1 MLFGAGIWIGAL
13 LASSYSWKVAIPL
26 FLIVFLVQIRAR
38 GYAIFFWS
46 LLLGCGI
53 YSLHLATLQ
62 HSLLA
67 QIAQNRGQVLLH
79 ATVTSEIKSTGHK
92 VRGSNLHQ
100 PQNSFLVRATKVQ
113 WQGKESSIR
122 LPVRALSRFNS
133 AISVGDEIQLSGS
146 LIVTKEKRVAATL
159 IADDTPAVLR
169 SAGKLAESLTN
180 IREDFRKKAARLNSD
195 AGSLIPGMILGDTSL
210 QSQNF
215 AIQMRRSGL
224 SHLTAVS
231 GANFAIVSALVLW
244 ISRLIF
250 KRLIIQL
257 LTTCAFLVIFLLLVR
272 PSPSVLRAGVM
283 AAVILLAR
291 ATGNRRNASSAL
303 AAAITALLLLDP
315 FQSHDPG
322 FVLSVLATGGL
333 IFLAPGI
340 TSRLRTWLPG
350 WLAEILAVSL
360 AATVLCTPYIL
371 FLSGEISA
379 LSVLFNVLVAPA
391 VAPITILG
399 FLSVILLPISWLSS
413 LILTLAASLA
423 KWIVLVASFSLA
435 TPSWRINPTFF
446 LLVIVIGLLIHKTK
460 RNLLFLILALILIV
474 NLTPRLGFPG
484 SGWQIAQCDVG
495 QGDALAISLGDGSG
509 LLFDVG
515 PDPTLIDR
523 CLKTLKINKLPLIVL
538 SHNHADHTF
547 GLVGALRNRTVGE
560 IWSNGGVALPKSLNS
575 TISVVKRGD
584 SAKIG
589 DTNLEVLWPK
599 PDSSSSAEY
608 QSLPGDGSAENNR
621 SLVIKV
627 IHNGVSI
634 LVTGDIEPEAQ
645 SEIAAQGDLSA
656 VDILKVAHHGS
667 RFQDQEFLKIAQPR
681 VALISV
687 GIGNS
692 YGHPDLSLI
701 NSLREMGSVVRRTDL
716 HGPIAVGWRFDSG
729 LKRYIFTTREL
740 RKEWWRVQWR

>member
-1 MLFGAGIWIGAL
+1 LLFGAGIWIGAL
-13 LASSYSWKVAIPL
+13 LASSYSWKLAIPL
-26 FLIVFLVQIRAR
+26 FLIVLLVRVSAR
-38 GYAIFFWS
+38 KYAIFVWS
-46 LLLGCGI
+46 LLVGCGI
-53 YSLHLATLQ
+53 YSLHFATLQ

-67 QIAQNRGQVLLH
+67 EIAQNRGQVVLH

-122 LPVRALSRFNS
+122 LPVRVLSRFNS
-133 AISVGDEIQLSGS
+133 AISVGDEIRLSGY

-159 IADDTPAVLR
+159 IVDDAPAVLR

-180 IREDFRKKAARLNSD
+180 IREDFRRKASRLNSD

-215 AIQMRRSGL
+215 SIQMRRSGL

-257 LTTCAFLVIFLLLVR
+257 LTTSGFLVIFLLLVR

-291 ATGNRRNASSAL
+291 ATGNKRNASSAL
-303 AAAITALLLLDP
+303 AAAITTLLLLDP

-333 IFLAPGI
+333 IFLAPEI
-340 TSRLRTWLPG
+340 TSRLQRWLPE

-371 FLSGEISA
+371 FLSGEVSA
-379 LSVLFNVLVAPA
+379 LSVLFNVLVAPT
-391 VAPITILG
+391 VAPITIIG
-399 FLSVILLPISWLSS
+399 FLSVILLPLSWLST
-413 LILTLAASLA
+413 LLMTLAASLA
-423 KWIVLVASFSLA
+423 KWIVLVASLSLA
-435 TPSWRINPTFF
+435 TPSWRINPIFF

-460 RNLLFLILALILIV
+460 RYLLFLMLALIVLI

-523 CLKTLKINKLPLIVL
+523 CLKTLKVKKLPLIVL

-560 IWSNGGVALPKSLNS
+560 IWSNGGVSLPESLNS
-575 TISVVKRGD
+575 IIRVVKRGD

-589 DTNLEVLWPK
+589 DTNLDVLWPK
-599 PDSSSSAEY
+599 PDSSSSTQY

-627 IHNGVSI
+627 IHKGVSI

-645 SEIAAQGDLSA
+645 SEITTLGDLSA

-667 RFQDQEFLKIAQPR
+667 RFQDKEFLKITQPR
-681 VALISV
+681 IALISV

-692 YGHPDLSLI
+692 YGHPDPSLI
-701 NSLREMGSVVRRTDL
+701 NSLREMGGVVRRTDL
-716 HGPIAVGWRFDSG
+716 HGPISVGWRFDSR
-729 LKRYIFTTREL
+729 LKRYIFTTRDM

>member
-1 MLFGAGIWIGAL
+1 M
-13 LASSYSWKVAIPL
+13 AIPL
-26 FLIVFLVQIRAR
+26 FLIVLLAQIRAR

-122 LPVRALSRFNS
+122 LPVRVLSRSNS
-133 AISVGDEIQLSGS
+133 AISVGDEIRLSGY

-159 IADDTPAVLR
+159 IVDDAPAVLR

-257 LTTCAFLVIFLLLVR
+257 LTTSAFLVIFLLLVR

-333 IFLAPGI
+333 IFLAPEI

-379 LSVLFNVLVAPA
+379 LTVLFNVLVAPA

-413 LILTLAASLA
+413 LLLTLAASLA

-446 LLVIVIGLLIHKTK
+446 LLVIFIGLLIHKTK

-560 IWSNGGVALPKSLNS
+560 IWSNGGVSLPKSSNL

-692 YGHPDLSLI
+692 YGHPNLSLI

-740 RKEWWRVQWR
+740 RKEWWRVQWL

>member
-1 MLFGAGIWIGAL
+1 MAGA
-13 LASSYSWKVAIPL
+13 YSWKLAIPL
-26 FLIVFLVQIRAR
+26 FLIVLLAQIRSSR
-38 GYAIFFWS
+38 YAIFAWS
-46 LLLGCGI
+46 ILVGCGI

-62 HSLLA
+62 QSFLA
-67 QIAQNRGQVLLH
+67 QIAQDRGQVVLH
-79 ATVTSEIKSTGHK
+79 AKVTSDIKSTGHK

-113 WQGKESSIR
+113 WRGQESSLR
-122 LPVRALSRFNS
+122 LPVRVLSKFNS
-133 AISVGDEIQLSGS
+133 TIGVGDEILLSGH
-146 LIVTKEKRVAATL
+146 LILTKEKRVAATI
-159 IADDTPAVLR
+159 IADEAPEALH
-169 SAGKLAESLTN
+169 SAGKLSKLLSD
-180 IREDFRKKAARLNSD
+180 IREEFRKKASRINSD
-195 AGSLIPGMILGDTSL
+195 AGSLIPGMILGDTTL
-210 QSQNF
+210 QSQSF
-215 AIQMRRSGL
+215 ATQMRRSGL

-231 GANFAIVSALVLW
+231 GANFAIVSALVFW

-257 LTTCAFLVIFLLLVR
+257 LITSGFLVIFLLLVR

-291 ATGNRRNASSAL
+291 ATGNRRNAASAL

-315 FQSHDPG
+315 FQSQDPG

-333 IFLAPGI
+333 IFLAPEI
-340 TSRLRTWLPG
+340 SSRLEKWLPG

-379 LSVLFNVLVAPA
+379 LSVLFNVLVAPS
-391 VAPITILG
+391 VAPITIMG
-399 FLSVILLPISWLSS
+399 FLSVILLPITWLSN
-413 LILTLAASLA
+413 LLLTLAASLA
-423 KWIVLVASFSLA
+423 KWIALVASFSLA
-435 TPSWRINPTFF
+435 TPTLRINPIFF
-446 LLVIVIGLLIHKTK
+446 LSVILIGLLLYKAK
-460 RNLLFLILALILIV
+460 RNLLFLALALIVLI
-474 NLTPRLGFPG
+474 NLSPRLSFPG

-495 QGDALAISLGDGSG
+495 QGDALAISLGHGAG

-538 SHNHADHTF
+538 SHDHADHTF
-547 GLVGALRNRTVGE
+547 GLAGAMRNRSVGE
-560 IWSNGGVALPKSLNS
+560 IWSNGGALPPETLNS
-575 TISVVKRGD
+575 IIRVVKLGD

-589 DTNLEVLWPK
+589 DTDLEVLWPK
-599 PDSSSSAEY
+599 PYSSSSAQY
-608 QSLPGDGSAENNR
+608 QNLPGDGSAENNR

-645 SEIAAQGDLSA
+645 SEIAAQGALSA

-667 RFQDQEFLKIAQPR
+667 RFQDQGFLRITQPK

-687 GIGNS
+687 GRGNS
-692 YGHPDLSLI
+692 YGHPDVSLI
-701 NSLREMGSVVRRTDL
+701 NSLLEMGSVVRRTDL

-729 LKRYIFTTREL
+729 LKRYIFTIREM

>member
-1 MLFGAGIWIGAL
+1 M
-13 LASSYSWKVAIPL
+13 AIPL
-26 FLIVFLVQIRAR
+26 FLIVLLAQIRAR

-122 LPVRALSRFNS
+122 LPVRALSRFNC

-159 IADDTPAVLR
+159 IADDAPAVLR

-257 LTTCAFLVIFLLLVR
+257 LTTSAFLVIFLLLVR

-333 IFLAPGI
+333 ILLAPEI
-340 TSRLRTWLPG
+340 TSRLHTWLPG

-413 LILTLAASLA
+413 LLLTLAASLA

-435 TPSWRINPTFF
+435 TPNWRINPTFF

-560 IWSNGGVALPKSLNS
+560 IWSNGGVSLPKSSNL

-740 RKEWWRVQWR
+740 RKEWWRVQWL